1 MMMKGSLLIR
11 LDHSFITS
19 EFIEKIEYCQ
29 TLDSLSSEY
38 QELECAEI
46 QNDEGYPY
54 NQHYGWHFDPTEQ
67 YIANPKYT
75 FTDGQP
81 IFPYYSMSD
90 GCVTRV
96 QIDNPIDSEYVDSNV
111 SVLVSYG
118 KYSVVYLFEPQGTVD
133 EQDSYTNIK
142 YVQDT
147 QLSLVNVK
155 VGQKISKGDLIGH
168 LYIPEKRDYLP
179 TMHFHVAESEINCPS
194 SYFSNDALSETI
206 DLLNES
212 HTDRK
217 LCYDD

>member
-1 MMMKGSLLIR
+1 MIAPLSAFLILTTGVIYNNCGVNEEEVISSLPASSPGWNFSEAKNIDLAVPYKSEDKYDDEGNLLIR
-11 LDHSFITS
+11 LNHSFITS

-67 YIANPKYT
+67 YIANLKYT

-155 VGQKISKGDLIGH
+155 VGQKNI
-168 LYIPEKRDYLP
+168 KR
-179 TMHFHVAESEINCPS
+179 I
-194 SYFSNDALSETI
+194 
-206 DLLNES
+206 
-212 HTDRK
+212 
-217 LCYDD
+217 